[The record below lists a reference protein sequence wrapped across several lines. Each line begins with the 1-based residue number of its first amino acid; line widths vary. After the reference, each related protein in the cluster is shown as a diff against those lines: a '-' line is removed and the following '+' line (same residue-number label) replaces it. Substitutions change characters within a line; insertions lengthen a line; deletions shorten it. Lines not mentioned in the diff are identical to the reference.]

1 MCAFL
6 SSFFLLSLPELGE
19 LHVLELSL
27 LVLADAARADALAER
42 VLVAGQVLATMDE
55 VERGRSQT
63 GRDLN
68 FFLMMVMTAALDL
81 ALRSSSNSFHICSPL
96 LIKIMLW
103 GGSR

>member
-19 LHVLELSL
+19 LHVLELSP
-27 LVLADAARADALAER
+27 LVLADVARADALAER
-42 VLVAGQVLATMDE
+42 VLVVGQVLATLDE

-81 ALRSSSNSFHICSPL
+81 ALRSSSNSFHIRSPL